1 MNTEQIDPILLGAA
15 RRNAWGKLR
24 SEDPKVV
31 GAIYKL
37 FQLID
42 HPKQAIYLAATLPNF
57 VKEGAT
63 LSEEQ
68 IARYSLCGL
77 RVSRY
82 HTIGHDDYWSRRRVN
97 GYSYDLCM
105 DV

>member
-42 HPKQAIYLAATLPNF
+42 HPKQAIYLAAT
-57 VKEGAT
+57 
-63 LSEEQ
+63 
-68 IARYSLCGL
+68 
-77 RVSRY
+77 
-82 HTIGHDDYWSRRRVN
+82 
-97 GYSYDLCM
+97 
-105 DV
+105 